1 MALKPDRQRVTV
13 ETLKAVIARS
23 PILLRR
29 RRPAA
34 AVRPQVSPRRRFALP
49 AGFDSVD
56 AAILEWIAM
65 EGRRGGRDLVRN

>member
-1 MALKPDRQRVTV
+1 MALKPDRQWVNV
-13 ETLKAVIARS
+13 ETLEAVIACS

-29 RRPAA
+29 RWVHAA
-34 AVRPQVSPRRRFALP
+34 RRPQVSPRRFPLP

-56 AAILEWIAM
+56 AAILEWIAI